1 MLHPR
6 HLGGPSGTSGLL
18 LEFFFFPQGRSF
30 TWLGEDEVTYSNWK
44 DDEPKKTAGC
54 GHMTT
59 SGQWTMTPCDAKLD
73 AAICRMGGGCAREAE
88 VCFWDSH

>member
-1 MLHPR
+1 M
-6 HLGGPSGTSGLL
+6 
-18 LEFFFFPQGRSF
+18 
-30 TWLGEDEVTYSNWK
+30 TYSNWK

-59 SGQWTMTPCDAKLD
+59 SGQWTMSPCDAKLD